1 MNKRRILIN
10 RITKVGIFAAISI
23 VLYHFS
29 FPLPFFPSFLKV
41 NFSMMVIIIAG
52 LMFGPIDAFVIVVLR
67 CLIGMITSSTGFV
80 GEIADLIIGTLTI
93 VPTATIY
100 HFNRNKKGG
109 YIAVGV
115 AFLMWVLSGTLS
127 NLFTMPIYVRVLGL
141 DKILP
146 VIAKVIPSVNESNY
160 LSKYLLFGA
169 LPFNVVVASAVCLA
183 TLFLYKHISNIFKH
197 DFFGKIKQKEEH
209 KGKIMTLIDSFKGT
223 MTSKEANEIVKQVL
237 TSKGYLVDTLPI
249 SDGGDGFLDTIYAIT
264 KISFFSCQVNDALF
278 RVHNARYLYDEKN
291 QTAYL
296 EMAECCGIQNLK
308 KEELNAFEA
317 SSYGLGEQIK
327 YVVETHHPQKIVIGI
342 GGSASSDAGSGMLE
356 AMGASFYNKNDE
368 LLSRLNNQKLSEVD
382 KIRVGS
388 VKTLLSN
395 IQIEVLTDVTNPLL
409 GEKGAIYVFA
419 KQKGAKEED
428 LAILESNISHFSK
441 IVEEQL
447 FGSNSIDQK
456 GEGAAGGVGFAF
468 NRIIKAKII
477 NGSEKILSLINFA
490 KMCEEYDI
498 IITGEG
504 KFDQQTLD
512 GKIIKGIMEY
522 HPKKLIIV
530 TGIAEI
536 ETDQASVY
544 PIVPT
549 ICDLETSL
557 SDAKGAFTKLIDSL
571 PL

>member
-141 DKILP
+141 DKIIP

-169 LPFNVVVASAVCLA
+169 LPFNVVVASVVCLA

-249 SDGGDGFLDTIYAIT
+249 SDGGDGFLDTIHAIT
-264 KISFFSCQVNDALF
+264 KVSFFSCQVNDALF

-447 FGSNSIDQK
+447 FGSNSLDQK

>member
-141 DKILP
+141 DKIIP

-169 LPFNVVVASAVCLA
+169 LPFNVVVASVVCLA

-447 FGSNSIDQK
+447 FGSNSLDQK

-549 ICDLETSL
+549 ICDLDTSL